1 VNGGAAR
8 IVPNNPQRKKVSN
21 LDLGISGKRA
31 LVLASSRG
39 LGLGIAQALAAE
51 GANVILCGR
60 DRKRLEAGVDA
71 INAGGK
77 GKAQAIPT
85 DLTKAEAVAAL
96 NAGVDQQFGGVDI
109 LVNNVGGPPP
119 KPISAVGI
127 EEWQSQFETMVLSLL
142 RVTGHFLPGMRQ
154 RKWGRILTIASSG
167 VVQPIPNLGIS
178 NALRSTL
185 VGWSKTLAAE
195 VAAEGVT
202 VNMIAPGRIH
212 TDRVDETDTAVAK
225 RDNKSIE
232 DVRRASYTQIPA
244 GRYGTVQEFA
254 AAAAFLVSA
263 PASYITG
270 SIIRVDGGYIR
281 SI

>member
-1 VNGGAAR
+1 M
-8 IVPNNPQRKKVSN
+8 
-21 LDLGISGKRA
+21 DFGIKGKRA

-51 GANVILCGR
+51 GSNVVLCGR
-60 DRKRLEAGVDA
+60 DRERLAAAVRS
-71 INAGGK
+71 INAAGPGS
-77 GKAQAIPT
+77 AEAIPT
-85 DLTKAEAVAAL
+85 DLTKSAEIEAL
-96 NAGVDQQFGGVDI
+96 TAQIDQTLGGIDI

-119 KPISAVGI
+119 KAISTVGI
-127 EEWQSQFETMVLSLL
+127 DEWRSQFDTMVISLL

-167 VVQPIPNLGIS
+167 IVQPIPNLGLS

-195 VAAEGVT
+195 VAVDGVT
-202 VNMIAPGRIH
+202 VNIIAPGRIH
-212 TDRVDETDTAVAK
+212 TDRVDETDGAVAK

-232 DVRRASYTQIPA
+232 DVRRGSYAQIPA
-244 GRYGTVQEFA
+244 GRYGRVEEFA
-254 AAAAFLVSA
+254 SAAAFLVSA

>member
-1 VNGGAAR
+1 M
-8 IVPNNPQRKKVSN
+8 
-21 LDLGISGKRA
+21 DFGITGKRA

-60 DRKRLEAGVDA
+60 DRERLAAGVSA
-71 INAGGK
+71 ITAGGK
-77 GKAQAIPT
+77 GKAEAIPT
-85 DLTKAEAVAAL
+85 DLTRSEAVAAL
-96 NAGVDQQFGGVDI
+96 NAAVEQKFGGIDI

-127 EEWQSQFETMVLSLL
+127 DEWQSQFETMVLSLL

-195 VAAEGVT
+195 VASDGVT
-202 VNMIAPGRIH
+202 VNIIAPGRIH
-212 TDRVDETDTAVAK
+212 TDRVDETDRAVAK

-232 DVRRASYTQIPA
+232 DVRRASYTQIPM

-254 AAAAFLVSA
+254 ATAAFLVSA
-263 PASYITG
+263 PASYLTG

>member
-1 VNGGAAR
+1 V
-8 IVPNNPQRKKVSN
+8 
-21 LDLGISGKRA
+21 DFGIGSKRA

-51 GANVILCGR
+51 GASVILCGR
-60 DRKRLEAGVDA
+60 DRERLAAEVRA
-71 INAGGK
+71 INAA
-77 GKAQAIPT
+77 GKAMAEAIPT
-85 DLTKAEAVAAL
+85 DLTQAADIEAL
-96 NAGVDQQFGGVDI
+96 NAAVDQKFGGIDI

-119 KPISAVGI
+119 KAISAVSI
-127 EEWQSQFETMVLSLL
+127 DEWRKQFEAMVIALL
-142 RVTGHFLPGMRQ
+142 AVSNHHLPGMRQ

-167 VVQPIPNLGIS
+167 IVQPIPNLGIS

-195 VAAEGVT
+195 VAPDRVT

-212 TDRVDETDTAVAK
+212 TDRVDENDAAVAK

-232 DVRRASYTQIPA
+232 DVRRTSYAQIPM

-254 AAAAFLVSA
+254 SAAAFLVSA

>member
-1 VNGGAAR
+1 M
-8 IVPNNPQRKKVSN
+8 
-21 LDLGISGKRA
+21 DFGIGSKRA

-51 GANVILCGR
+51 GASVILCGR
-60 DRKRLEAGVDA
+60 DRERLAAEVRA
-71 INAGGK
+71 INAA
-77 GKAQAIPT
+77 GKAMAEAIPT
-85 DLTKAEAVAAL
+85 DLTQAADIEAL
-96 NAGVDQQFGGVDI
+96 NAAVDQKFGGIDI

-119 KPISAVGI
+119 KAISAVSI
-127 EEWQSQFETMVLSLL
+127 DEWRKQFEAMVIALL
-142 RVTGHFLPGMRQ
+142 AVSNHHLPGMRQ

-167 VVQPIPNLGIS
+167 IVQPIPNLGIS

-195 VAAEGVT
+195 VAPDRVT

-212 TDRVDETDTAVAK
+212 TDRVDENDAAVAK

-232 DVRRASYTQIPA
+232 DVRRTSYAQIPM

-254 AAAAFLVSA
+254 SAAAFLVSA

>member
-1 VNGGAAR
+1 M
-8 IVPNNPQRKKVSN
+8 
-21 LDLGISGKRA
+21 DFGISGKRA

-51 GANVILCGR
+51 GAQVILCGR
-60 DRKRLEAGVDA
+60 DRERLAAGVEA
-71 INAGGK
+71 INSAGK
-77 GKAQAIPT
+77 GRAEAIPT
-85 DLTKAEAVAAL
+85 DLTQAAQIDAL
-96 NAGVDQQFGGVDI
+96 TASVDQKLGGIDI

-119 KPISAVGI
+119 KAITAVSI
-127 EEWQSQFETMVLSLL
+127 DEWRSQFGTMVLALL
-142 RVTGHFLPGMRQ
+142 RISNHFLPGMRQ

-185 VGWSKTLAAE
+185 VGWSKTLASE
-195 VAAEGVT
+195 VAADGVT
-202 VNMIAPGRIH
+202 VNVIAPGRIH
-212 TDRVDETDTAVAK
+212 TDRVDENDAGVAK

-232 DVRRASYTQIPA
+232 DVRRASSAQIPV

-254 AAAAFLVSA
+254 AVATFLLSV
-263 PASYITG
+263 PASYVTG

-281 SI
+281 SV